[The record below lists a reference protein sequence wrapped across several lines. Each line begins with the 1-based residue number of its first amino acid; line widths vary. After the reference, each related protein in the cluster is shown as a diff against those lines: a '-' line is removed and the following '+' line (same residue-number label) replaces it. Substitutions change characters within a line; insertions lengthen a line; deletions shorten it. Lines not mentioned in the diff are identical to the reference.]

1 MTLAIKSFDRCTPNL
16 NYEDQNAVPSP
27 GLGTLSGVLCG
38 EELGQ
43 LHTPVLFHFHDRPAR
58 QFPFFLVCR

>member
-1 MTLAIKSFDRCTPNL
+1 MTLAIKSFDRCTPNV

-43 LHTPVLFHFHDRPAR
+43 LHTRCFIPSSRQTCEAVSILFS
-58 QFPFFLVCR
+58 L